1 MKKQKIVLFI
11 LFLLFTACN
20 EKEDNQVIKVEE
32 NLTKELKIKKVEAP
46 KEKDLLGELG
56 FDFKD
61 DKIIIDINKTSNFF
75 SKIESEMEAKAK
87 EIEAKISSSDINITE
102 GMGIELEGNQIG
114 IDLNKTQNMLQQ
126 INVLMKDIF
135 LDIKSSKN

>member
-1 MKKQKIVLFI
+1 MLKEGIVFFI
-11 LFLLFTACN
+11 LLLLFTGCN
-20 EKEDNQVIKVEE
+20 DKKEAQVVDIEK
-32 NLTKELKIKKVEAP
+32 NLTQEIKIKKVEVP

-75 SKIESEMEAKAK
+75 AKIESQMEAKAK
-87 EIEAKISSSDINITE
+87 EIEAKISSSDINITK

-135 LDIKSSKN
+135 LDINSSKY

>member
-1 MKKQKIVLFI
+1 MIKEGIIF
-11 LFLLFTACN
+11 FLLLLLLTGCN
-20 EKEDNQVIKVEE
+20 DKKEREVVSSEK
-32 NLTKELKIKKVEAP
+32 NLTQEIKIKKIEVP

-56 FDFKD
+56 FDFND

-75 SKIESEMEAKAK
+75 AKIESEMEAKAK

-102 GMGIELEGNQIG
+102 GMGIEVEGNQIG

-135 LDIKSSKN
+135 LDINSSKY

>member
-135 LDIKSSKN
+135 LDINSSQY